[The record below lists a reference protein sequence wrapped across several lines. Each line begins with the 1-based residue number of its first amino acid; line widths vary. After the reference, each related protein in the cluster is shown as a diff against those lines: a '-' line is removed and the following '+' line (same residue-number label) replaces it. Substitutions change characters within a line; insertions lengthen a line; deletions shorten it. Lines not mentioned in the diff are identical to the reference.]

1 MAFCSVAVWSSC
13 CIHRQNGVVSPLL
26 PRTWNIKFSFK
37 QKMGGHLRTI
47 YTGPS
52 GRVMLLLLPVTA
64 WKVHPSFECR
74 RALMKLLCQMPPPRM
89 HICCCLANFKCW
101 LFWWWWTKHLFFIVS
116 KVHNAHQISL
126 STIKTFHLGSLS
138 LSSLMQFTIA
148 AVFIY
153 KTCCNI

>member
-37 QKMGGHLRTI
+37 QKMGGHLKTI

-52 GRVMLLLLPVTA
+52 GRDMLLLLLLLLPAVVDE
-64 WKVHPSFECR
+64 KVHFECR

-101 LFWWWWTKHLFFIVS
+101 LFWWWTKQNSFKS
-116 KVHNAHQISL
+116 AQCNAHYL

-138 LSSLMQFTIA
+138 LSSLMQFTMA
-148 AVFIY
+148 AVSSF
-153 KTCCNI
+153 